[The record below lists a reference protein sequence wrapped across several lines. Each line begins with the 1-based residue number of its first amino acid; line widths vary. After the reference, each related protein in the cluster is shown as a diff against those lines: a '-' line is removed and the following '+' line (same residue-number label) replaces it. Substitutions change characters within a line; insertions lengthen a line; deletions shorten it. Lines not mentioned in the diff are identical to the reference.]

1 MHQLLQQ
8 IFSGLAAGAI
18 YASLALALVMIYRAT
33 DLVNFAQGEMAMFST
48 YIAWT
53 LVNAGLPFWAAFVL
67 TLVVSFL
74 GGMTIERVL
83 IRPVENAPVLA
94 AVVVTIGLL
103 LIFNALAGWIFTYTL
118 QEFPSPFPD
127 RTMFGALMTTRDLGV
142 IGVTLVMLLLL
153 FAFFRFTAT
162 GLAMRAAAQNPESAR
177 LCGIPVGRM
186 LAIGWG
192 LAAAIGATAGIMV
205 APVLFLDPNM
215 MGGVLLYAFA
225 GALLGG
231 ITSPVGAVVG
241 GLIVGVTE
249 NLVGTYLIAS
259 QLKLTVALGLDHPGA
274 GVQAERLV
282 RHRDRAAGVTMSK
295 GLAAVLPQD
304 AAAARYGGL
313 DAGAWRWIG
322 ALALIALAA
331 ALPFAVSNYHVFEL
345 TLVMIYAI
353 AVLGLNILTGY
364 NGQIS
369 LGHGGFFAAG
379 AYTAAILMHRYGVP
393 YWATLPPAG
402 LVCFALGVLFGL
414 PALRFEGP
422 YLALVTLAMAV
433 ATPQLLKYFDTW
445 TGGQQGINLA
455 KVQPPPGLGID
466 RDRWLYLVVL
476 VVLLVAM
483 RVAANMLNGRT
494 GRAFVAI
501 RDHPIAAAAM
511 GIDVARYKTL
521 AFGTSTSLTGIA
533 GALSAIVIG
542 FVAPE
547 SFSLFLSLSFLVG
560 SAVGGIATISGAIVG
575 GLFIEFVPN
584 LANDISDAAPW
595 AIYGLAMLLLMYAMP
610 RGVVG
615 SIGLLLQRFRVAP
628 RRA

>member
-259 QLKLTVALGLDHPGA
+259 QLKLTVALGLII
-274 GVQAERLV
+274 LV
-282 RHRDRAAGVTMSK
+282 
-295 GLAAVLPQD
+295 L
-304 AAAARYGGL
+304 
-313 DAGAWRWIG
+313 
-322 ALALIALAA
+322 
-331 ALPFAVSNYHVFEL
+331 VFRP
-345 TLVMIYAI
+345 
-353 AVLGLNILTGY
+353 
-364 NGQIS
+364 NG
-369 LGHGGFFAAG
+369 
-379 AYTAAILMHRYGVP
+379 
-393 YWATLPPAG
+393 
-402 LVCFALGVLFGL
+402 LFG
-414 PALRFEGP
+414 
-422 YLALVTLAMAV
+422 T
-433 ATPQLLKYFDTW
+433 
-445 TGGQQGINLA
+445 
-455 KVQPPPGLGID
+455 
-466 RDRWLYLVVL
+466 
-476 VVLLVAM
+476 
-483 RVAANMLNGRT
+483 
-494 GRAFVAI
+494 
-501 RDHPIAAAAM
+501 
-511 GIDVARYKTL
+511 
-521 AFGTSTSLTGIA
+521 
-533 GALSAIVIG
+533 AIV
-542 FVAPE
+542 
-547 SFSLFLSLSFLVG
+547 
-560 SAVGGIATISGAIVG
+560 
-575 GLFIEFVPN
+575 
-584 LANDISDAAPW
+584 
-595 AIYGLAMLLLMYAMP
+595 
-610 RGVVG
+610 R
-615 SIGLLLQRFRVAP
+615 RV
-628 RRA
+628 